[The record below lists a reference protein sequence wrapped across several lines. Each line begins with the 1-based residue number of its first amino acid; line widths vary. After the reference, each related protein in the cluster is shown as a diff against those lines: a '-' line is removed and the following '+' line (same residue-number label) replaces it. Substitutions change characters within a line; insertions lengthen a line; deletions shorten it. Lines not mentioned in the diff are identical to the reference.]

1 MRSGPEVIQLFSCS
15 TQVNMKFFLL
25 INIKM
30 PTMVSILT
38 LMSKKNSI
46 LCLSEPKNRP
56 ILDIFSSPEPK
67 APGELIV

>member
-1 MRSGPEVIQLFSCS
+1 MQLFSCS

-46 LCLSEPKNRP
+46 LCLYEPKNRP
-56 ILDIFSSPEPK
+56 ILDTFSSPEPK